1 MKTLLLSATALL
13 LLAAGAAARPAE
25 DLGVGMKAPNLDQV
39 NWIKG
44 DKIAS
49 WQPGQVYVLDFW
61 ATWCGPCKASIP
73 HVNEM
78 AQKYKEQG
86 VHVIGVAI
94 WPRPNMVPTGEFV
107 TQKGKDMD
115 YLIAEDIEGAT
126 AKSFMEPAQCFGIPT
141 MMVIDRKGEIA
152 WIGHPMQ
159 LGETLDKI
167 VAGTDDRAAAVAA
180 DAERRAEA
188 AKEMEG
194 MMENAK
200 IASAIKNYD
209 KLDVATA
216 KEILTICEKQ
226 LAAQPDNP
234 QAAYNKYMMLAKIGP
249 KETAS
254 AYGQQIVKGPL
265 KDNAMGLNLLAW
277 GLVDP
282 ALKLT
287 REQRDVELAL
297 TAAARADELTEH
309 ADASIIDTLARA
321 YYWKGDLTKAIE
333 LQEKAV
339 AAAGSDDKAS
349 LQATLDEYRKAAPAP
364 AGH

>member
-1 MKTLLLSATALL
+1 MKAFALALL
-13 LLAAGAAARPAE
+13 LLAPAAAAGDAGLSPGMPAPPLK
-25 DLGVGMKAPNLDQV
+25 DVTWL
-39 NWIKG
+39 KG
-44 DKIAS
+44 DAIPA

-78 AQKYKEQG
+78 AAKYKDQG

-94 WPRPNMVPTGEFV
+94 WPRPNMVPTDKFV
-107 TQKGKDMD
+107 TEKGKDMD

-152 WIGHPMQ
+152 WIGHPME
-159 LGETLDKI
+159 LGETIDKI
-167 VAGTDDRAAAVAA
+167 VAGTDDRAAAVTA
-180 DAERRAEA
+180 DAQRRAEA
-188 AKEMEG
+188 AKEMAG
-194 MMENAK
+194 MQENAK

-209 KLDVATA
+209 KLDAATA
-216 KEILTICEKQ
+216 KEILAICEKQ
-226 LAAQPDNP
+226 LAAQPTNP

-254 AYGQQIVKGPL
+254 TYGQQIVAGPL

-277 GLVDP
+277 GIVDP
-282 ALKLT
+282 ELKLS
-287 REQRDVELAL
+287 REQRDVELAMA
-297 TAAARADELTEH
+297 AAARADELTKH

-321 YYWKGDLTKAIE
+321 HFWKGDLAKAVE

-339 AAAGSDDKAS
+339 AAAGSAEEKAS
-349 LQATLDEYRKAAPAP
+349 LQTTLDEYRKSASAP